1 MRSLKLVGNSIFNK
15 MIENNYYLINNHL
28 LFKYSGVEIDPN
40 NRKIVMGE
48 GKFVDTLNGNLTML
62 EDPLEKIEI
71 IPFNQV
77 NTIQYISSID
87 FDELLND
94 SYYNYNQI

>member
-15 MIENNYYLINNHL
+15 MIENHYYLINNHL
-28 LFKYSGVEIDPN
+28 LFKYSGIEIDLN
-40 NRKIVMGE
+40 NRKMVMGE
-48 GKFVDTLNGNLTML
+48 GKFVNTLYGTLTML
-62 EDPLEKIEI
+62 EDPIEKIEI

-87 FDELLND
+87 FDELLTETY
-94 SYYNYNQI
+94 SNYNQI

>member
-28 LFKYSGVEIDPN
+28 LFKYSGIEIDLN
-40 NRKIVMGE
+40 NRKMIMGE
-48 GKFVDTLNGNLTML
+48 GKFVNTLSGNLTMI

-77 NTIQYISSID
+77 NTIQYISSVD
-87 FDELLND
+87 LDELLND
-94 SYYNYNQI
+94 YYYNYEQI

>member
-15 MIENNYYLINNHL
+15 MIENNYYLINEHL
-28 LFKYSGVEIDPN
+28 LFKYSGVEIDLN

-48 GKFVDTLNGNLTML
+48 GRFVNTLLGSVTLL
-62 EDPLEKIEI
+62 ENPLDRIEV

-77 NTIQYISSID
+77 KTIQLVTSID
-87 FDELLND
+87 FNEILND
-94 SYYNYNQI
+94 SCYQYNLI

>member
-1 MRSLKLVGNSIFNK
+1 

-28 LFKYSGVEIDPN
+28 LFKYSGIEIDLN
-40 NRKIVMGE
+40 NRKMVMGE
-48 GKFVDTLNGNLTML
+48 GKFVNTLYGTLTML

-87 FDELLND
+87 FDELLTETY
-94 SYYNYNQI
+94 SNYNQI